1 MMVWV
6 DGDSCPKQVREL
18 VNSRCLNEKVSLCY
32 VANRPVALPDAD
44 GISMILTSG
53 EEGSADAYITEHAGT
68 EDLVITRDIP
78 LASELVNSGRT
89 VINDRGTR
97 FSASDI
103 KERLAERDF
112 MQMMREAGLEQDR
125 GRNYGAKELKKFAD
139 CFDREFTRL
148 VREERFRKLRK
159 S

>member
-1 MMVWV
+1 MRVWV

-18 VNSRCLNEKVSLCY
+18 VNSRCLREKVSLNY
-32 VANRPVALPDAD
+32 VANRPVPLPDTD
-44 GISMILTSG
+44 GISMILTG
-53 EEGSADAYITEHAGT
+53 AGEGSADAYIMEHAVS

-78 LASELVNSGRT
+78 LAAELVDSGRT

-97 FSASDI
+97 FTVSDI

-125 GRNYGAKELKKFAD
+125 GKNYGQKELKKFAD

-148 VREERFRKLRK
+148 IREERFRKTRN

>member
-1 MMVWV
+1 MTVWV

-18 VNSRCLNEKVSLCY
+18 VNNRCLGGKVSLKY
-32 VANRPVALPDAD
+32 VANRHIPLPEAD
-44 GISMILTSG
+44 GIDMIITG
-53 EEGSADAYITEHAGT
+53 TEEGSADAYIASHTGT
-68 EDLVITRDIP
+68 DDLVITRDIP
-78 LASELVNSGRT
+78 LAAKLLEAGLT

-97 FSASDI
+97 FTASNI

-125 GRNYGAKELKKFAD
+125 GRNYGQKELKKFAD
-139 CFDREFTRL
+139 CFDREFTRM
-148 VREERFRKLRK
+148 VREERFRKSRN